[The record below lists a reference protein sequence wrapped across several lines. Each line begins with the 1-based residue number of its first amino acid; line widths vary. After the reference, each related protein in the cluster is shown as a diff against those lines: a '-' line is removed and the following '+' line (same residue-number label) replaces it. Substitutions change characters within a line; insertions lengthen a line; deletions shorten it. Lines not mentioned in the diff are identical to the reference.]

1 MIDCLFVLIKH
12 ESVLCFRTEFND
24 STWTSVT
31 ISQATSSNRYSRKEN
46 SQGRISSYQIGSELS
61 EITHFWC
68 LFWYLCFSL
77 HQTLIWIRWRLCL
90 GQDHQFLPLFSH
102 TRKKQQTSREK
113 LHKKGESN
121 ETKVNMRWQY
131 MKIFINIIR
140 S

>member
-1 MIDCLFVLIKH
+1 MNQCSVFELNLMIQPGPLLQSVKPLALIDIVGKKTRFKG
-12 ESVLCFRTEFND
+12 E
-24 STWTSVT
+24 
-31 ISQATSSNRYSRKEN
+31 
-46 SQGRISSYQIGSELS
+46 ISSYQIGSELS

-121 ETKVNMRWQY
+121 ETKVNMR
-131 MKIFINIIR
+131 
-140 S
+140 